1 MTNRQN
7 LLALF
12 PDLDPAAQADLAAL
26 LQVGSY
32 PAGHIFHTPNEAG
45 THVFLLQ
52 QGRVRIYKLSPE
64 GRALTLLVLH
74 PPSLFGEMALIGPG
88 IHDTC
93 AEAMTECL
101 VARIEREALRA
112 FLSRHPGAAIDLME
126 LMGARLRTMEQR
138 LADIAFK
145 SVPQRLAA
153 LLLDLAGDPADGATP
168 ATLVRYTHQQL
179 AEMIGA
185 YRETVTKALGDMR
198 EANLI
203 RIADDAIVLVD
214 LAQLRR
220 LASG

>member
-1 MTNRQN
+1 MTG
-7 LLALF
+7 LHALF
-12 PDLDPAAQADLAAL
+12 PDLDPAAHADLEAF
-26 LQVGSY
+26 LQTDSY
-32 PAGHIFHTPNEAG
+32 PAGHIFHMPNEIG
-45 THVFLLQ
+45 RYVFFLQ

-74 PPSLFGEMALIGPG
+74 PPSLFGEMALIGDG

-93 AEAMTECL
+93 AEAMTDCV
-101 VARIEREALRA
+101 VARIDREVLRS
-112 FLSRHPGAAIDLME
+112 FLGRQPRAAIDLME
-126 LMGARLRTMEQR
+126 LMGTRLRAMEQR

-153 LLLDLAGDPADGATP
+153 LLLDLAGDPVDGAAP

-203 RIADDAIVLVD
+203 RIADDAIILVD
-214 LAQLRR
+214 PVQLRR
-220 LASG
+220 LAS